1 MTSPPS
7 TDSERMLWSGDS
19 RARTSA
25 SPGRAPGLPAEG
37 QGCGGRCI
45 ASSPKRGRGGA
56 SSKTCQ
62 PFGLEDWTRCCGR
75 SIRSGSM
82 RNGIVYPQ
90 PPLALATGAIE
101 FGLWPTPRACDGRGG
116 ADFAAFR
123 RGKSPTLPAV
133 ARLFPT
139 PTATANAGCP
149 SMQKWAAHRR
159 LFPTPSATDWK
170 GASKPGQRRGQLG
183 DPAMQVVPAGGQ
195 LNPTWVEWLMGFP
208 LGHTDC
214 GRWATPSSRRSRE
227 SSRRH

>member
-1 MTSPPS
+1 
-7 TDSERMLWSGDS
+7 MLWSGDS
-19 RARTSA
+19 PAKTSVLQARAPDLVAPDPVSGGKCTVSSTKRARS
-25 SPGRAPGLPAEG
+25 
-37 QGCGGRCI
+37 
-45 ASSPKRGRGGA
+45 GA
-56 SSKTCQ
+56 SSKTSQ
-62 PFGLEDWTRCCGR
+62 PFALEDWTRCCGC
-75 SIRSGSM
+75 SMRSGSM
-82 RNGIVYPQ
+82 RSGTVYPQ
-90 PPLALATGAIE
+90 PPLALATGATGA
-101 FGLWPTPRACDGRGG
+101 GLW
-116 ADFAAFR
+116 
-123 RGKSPTLPAV
+123 
-133 ARLFPT
+133 PT

-214 GRWATPSSRRSRE
+214 GPWATPSSRKSRK